1 MGGGGEAVVDVLC
14 TPAARGKYNKVCRQL
29 VKQSQMGPI
38 NCVTPC
44 KHNSLSAKK
53 WLVDG
58 PLLAM
63 THKVEL

>member
-1 MGGGGEAVVDVLC
+1 MGGGGGAVVDVVC

-29 VKQSQMGPI
+29 VKEPRIGPI

-44 KHNSLSAKK
+44 KHNSLSVKK

-58 PLLAM
+58 PLLTM
-63 THKVEL
+63 THEVEL